1 MKKAEHFTKETNL
14 IQLGVGFDDKT
25 GAISV
30 PIYPSATYRHPGVG
44 ESTGYDYT
52 RSGNPTRQVLENG
65 LAELEG
71 GSRGLVFS
79 SGMAALTTFFLH
91 FSQGDHLIVSEDLY
105 GGTYRV
111 LDQIFAN
118 FGLTVSYVNTT
129 DTEAVAAAISD
140 QTRALLVETPGN
152 PLLGISDLATL
163 GKVCQKLL
171 ANQTKDSIEANI
183 NTLTDWAETQL
194 KVLDFQGKLRIQQKL
209 IEDKETHFKNVFMPQ
224 FEKES
229 KEAKENSKAL
239 FDKVQNCYDEERED
253 MKDILHK
260 MSYELGW
267 WNKCSEEQQK
277 NEEFLIQ
284 IYKPLKRLVSAYE
297 DRVKEI
303 AENSKYTN

>member
-1 MKKAEHFTKETNL
+1 MGKIVKLSEKEQRETEILSKRIMPKTDFEKVIEH
-14 IQLGVGFDDKT
+14 DKLYYNT
-25 GAISV
+25 LNQA
-30 PIYPSATYRHPGVG
+30 
-44 ESTGYDYT
+44 
-52 RSGNPTRQVLENG
+52 LEFN
-65 LAELEG
+65 
-71 GSRGLVFS
+71 
-79 SGMAALTTFFLH
+79 
-91 FSQGDHLIVSEDLY
+91 IVKQD
-105 GGTYRV
+105 
-111 LDQIFAN
+111 I
-118 FGLTVSYVNTT
+118 
-129 DTEAVAAAISD
+129 
-140 QTRALLVETPGN
+140 
-152 PLLGISDLATL
+152 L

-297 DRVKEI
+297 DKAKEI
-303 AENSKYTN
+303 AENAKYTK